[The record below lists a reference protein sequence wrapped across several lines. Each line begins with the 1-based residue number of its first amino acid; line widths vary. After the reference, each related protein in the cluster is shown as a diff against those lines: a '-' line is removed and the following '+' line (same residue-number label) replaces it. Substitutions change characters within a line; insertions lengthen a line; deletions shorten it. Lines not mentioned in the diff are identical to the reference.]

1 LICKRAESELRVKLS
16 ALLFFVPPISV
27 DMYNLQF
34 WLLCLSNFLFS
45 ASFQM
50 MIPELPDYLTAMGG
64 QAHIGLIIAL
74 FTFTAGLSRPFSG
87 KLTDTIGRVPVM
99 AFGSLVCCVASL
111 FYPFVHVVWGF
122 LLLRFLHGF
131 STGTKPTAT
140 AAYVADIIPENRR
153 GEAAGMLGI
162 FTATGMSL
170 GPAIGSYLTM
180 SMGINPMFFVSSA
193 FALLSIL
200 ILLNMK
206 ETLVQKERF
215 RLSMLK
221 ISRSDLFE
229 PRVLNV
235 FLVMFAVSFSSG
247 VILTLI
253 PDVSK
258 TLGIHNKGLFFTVYT
273 IASLVIRVFASKSSD
288 VYGRV
293 PVMIVSSILLA
304 VGMGILGVS
313 QSVWSFWTAAILF
326 GLSWGLNTPTL
337 TAWTIDLSHPDY
349 RGRALATMYIALE
362 AGIGVGAW
370 WSGWWYGGKFANIP
384 VAFYVSSVLALASL
398 GYLLWCKRTHRTV
411 VG

>member
-1 LICKRAESELRVKLS
+1 
-16 ALLFFVPPISV
+16 
-27 DMYNLQF
+27 MYNLQF

-64 QAHIGLIIAL
+64 QPYIGLIIAL

-215 RLSMLK
+215 RFSMLK

-288 VYGRV
+288 IYGRV

-304 VGMGILGVS
+304 FGMGILGIS

-326 GLSWGLNTPTL
+326 GFSWGLNTPTL

-370 WSGWWYGGKFANIP
+370 WSGWWYGGKLANIP
-384 VAFYVSSVLALASL
+384 FAFYVSAILAVASL
-398 GYLLWCKRTHRTV
+398 GYLVWWKRTKEV
-411 VG
+411 LVG

>member
-1 LICKRAESELRVKLS
+1 
-16 ALLFFVPPISV
+16 
-27 DMYNLQF
+27 MYNLQF

-64 QAHIGLIIAL
+64 QPYIGLIIAL

-215 RLSMLK
+215 RFSMLK

-293 PVMIVSSILLA
+293 PVMIVSSILL
-304 VGMGILGVS
+304 VLGMGILGVS

-326 GLSWGLNTPTL
+326 GFSWGLNTPTL

-370 WSGWWYGGKFANIP
+370 WSGWWYGGKLANIP

-398 GYLLWCKRTHRTV
+398 GYLLWWKRTHRTV